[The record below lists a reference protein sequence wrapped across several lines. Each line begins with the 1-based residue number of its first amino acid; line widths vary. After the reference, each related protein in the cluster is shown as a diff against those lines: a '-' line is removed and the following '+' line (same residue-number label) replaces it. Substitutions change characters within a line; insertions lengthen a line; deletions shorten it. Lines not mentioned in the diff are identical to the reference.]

1 MCEEGW
7 RLVVVDIVAV
17 FLTPSG
23 FLGSFIA

>member
-17 FLTPSG
+17 FLVSSG
-23 FLGSFIA
+23 FLESFIV

>member
-17 FLTPSG
+17 FLTLSV